1 MSSFDLSVE
10 NVLYHQNFYE
20 KIIRRVCIRCEVIH
34 NNEKDLTDMLSN
46 KDDVFLFRSR
56 RIVYETKPE
65 LVPEIKPTANTKS
78 LTFVDTVTP
87 LKSFAATAAD
97 LLAGTPS
104 GNETNTTTNVESMVD
119 FVNDS
124 LGYVVGQIDM

>member
-87 LKSFAATAAD
+87 QKSFAATAAD